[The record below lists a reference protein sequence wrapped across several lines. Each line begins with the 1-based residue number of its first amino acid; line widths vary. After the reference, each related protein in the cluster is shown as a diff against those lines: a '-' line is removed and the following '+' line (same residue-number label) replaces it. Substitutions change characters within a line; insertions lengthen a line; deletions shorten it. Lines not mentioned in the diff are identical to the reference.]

1 MEKKLFCIGLFS
13 IASLCA
19 WAQAEVESS
28 EVAQAYQEEME
39 EQYNPNSIN
48 PIPKYEHH
56 YKRRV
61 WRTIDL
67 NEKQNKGFFSNNGE
81 ITRLIVDGVKSGEIP
96 DVYASDSL
104 TTKISK
110 EQFLSRLVQS
120 QGAQYDPWDPTRNWY
135 TDEIATYNG
144 QNYRVL
150 VDNTGKN
157 PETSPD
163 EWAPTSEGKAI
174 DYLPRDM
181 NILRLVEDVIF
192 DKRRSRLYYDI
203 QAIQIIVP
211 GSKTTTQVDEELG
224 WFKYKDLEKVFR
236 NHPKKAVWFNR
247 LNTAQNKNFADAFLL
262 RLFHGTIR
270 KIENPD
276 DETIFEIYQGNGRTY
291 REAVWAT
298 EWAELELMEKEHNLW
313 EF

>member
-1 MEKKLFCIGLFS
+1 
-13 IASLCA
+13 
-19 WAQAEVESS
+19 
-28 EVAQAYQEEME
+28 
-39 EQYNPNSIN
+39 
-48 PIPKYEHH
+48 
-56 YKRRV
+56 
-61 WRTIDL
+61 
-67 NEKQNKGFFSNNGE
+67 
-81 ITRLIVDGVKSGEIP
+81 
-96 DVYASDSL
+96 
-104 TTKISK
+104 
-110 EQFLSRLVQS
+110 
-120 QGAQYDPWDPTRNWY
+120 
-135 TDEIATYNG
+135 
-144 QNYRVL
+144 
-150 VDNTGKN
+150 
-157 PETSPD
+157 
-163 EWAPTSEGKAI
+163 
-174 DYLPRDM
+174 M

-224 WFKYKDLEKVFR
+224 WFKYKDLERVFR

>member
-1 MEKKLFCIGLFS
+1 MEKKLFCVGLLS
-13 IASLCA
+13 VASVFA
-19 WAQAEVESS
+19 WGQAEVESD
-28 EVAQAYQEEME
+28 EVLQAYREEME
-39 EQYNPNSIN
+39 EQYNPNSID

-81 ITRLIVDGVKSGEIP
+81 ITRLIIDAVKSGEIP
-96 DVYASDSL
+96 DIYASDSL

-110 EQFLSRLVQS
+110 EQFLSRLVMT
-120 QGAQYDPWDPTRNWY
+120 QGMQYEPWDPTRNY
-135 TDEIATYNG
+135 FTDEIVTYNG
-144 QNYRVL
+144 RNYRVL
-150 VDNTGKN
+150 VDNTGRN

-163 EWAPTSEGKAI
+163 EWAETSEGRAI
-174 DYLPRDM
+174 EYLPRDV

-203 QAIQIIVP
+203 QAIQLIVP
-211 GSKTTTQVDEELG
+211 GSKTSTQVDEELG
-224 WFKYKDLEKVFR
+224 WFKYKDLEKMFR
-236 NHPKKAVWFNR
+236 NHPKRAVWFNR

-276 DETIFEIYQGNGRTY
+276 DETIFEIYTANGRSY

-298 EWAELELMEKEHNLW
+298 EWAEIELMEKEHNLW

>member
-1 MEKKLFCIGLFS
+1 MVKRFLSFGLLSVISVF
-13 IASLCA
+13 A
-19 WAQAEVESS
+19 WGQAEVESS
-28 EVAQAYQEEME
+28 EVAKVYQAELE

-67 NEKQNKGFFSNNGE
+67 REKQNKGFFASNGE
-81 ITRLIVDGVKSGEIP
+81 ITNLIINAVKSGEIP

-110 EQFLSRLVQS
+110 EDFLGRLVQT
-120 QGAQYDPWDPTRNWY
+120 QGATYDAWDPTRSWF
-135 TDEIATYNG
+135 TDEITSYNG
-144 QNYRVL
+144 KNYRVL

-163 EWAPTSEGKAI
+163 EWAATSEGRAA

-181 NILRLVEDVIF
+181 NILRLVEDIIF

-211 GSKTTTQVDEELG
+211 GERTSTQVDEELG
-224 WFKYKDLEKVFR
+224 WFKYKDLERMFR
-236 NHPKKAVWFNR
+236 NHPQKAIWFNR
-247 LNTAQNKNFADAFLL
+247 QNTAQNKNFADALLL

-276 DETIFEIYQGNGRTY
+276 DETIFDTYTANGRTY
-291 REAVWAT
+291 KEAVWAT

>member
-67 NEKQNKGFFSNNGE
+67 TEKQNKGFFSNNGE
-81 ITRLIVDGVKSGEIP
+81 ITRLIIDGVKSGEIT
-96 DVYASDSL
+96 DIFESDSL
-104 TTKISK
+104 TTKMSK
-110 EQFLSRLVQS
+110 EEFLGRLVQS
-120 QGAQYDPWDPTRNWY
+120 EGAQYDPWDPTRNWY

-144 QNYRVL
+144 RNYRVL

-163 EWAPTSEGKAI
+163 EWAVTSEGRAI

-224 WFKYKDLEKVFR
+224 WFKYKDLERVFR

>member
-1 MEKKLFCIGLFS
+1 MVKRFLSFS
-13 IASLCA
+13 LLSLISGFA
-19 WAQAEVESS
+19 WGQAEVESS
-28 EVAQAYQEEME
+28 EVAKVYQAELE

-67 NEKQNKGFFSNNGE
+67 KEKQNKGFFANNGE
-81 ITRLIVDGVKSGEIP
+81 ITKLIINAVKSGEIP

-110 EQFLSRLVQS
+110 EDFLGRLVQT
-120 QGAQYDPWDPTRNWY
+120 QGATYDAWDPTRSWF
-135 TDEIATYNG
+135 TDEITSYNG
-144 QNYRVL
+144 KNYRVL

-163 EWAPTSEGKAI
+163 EWAVTSEGRAA

-181 NILRLVEDVIF
+181 NILRLVEDIIF

-211 GSKTTTQVDEELG
+211 GERTSTQVDEELG
-224 WFKYKDLEKVFR
+224 WFKYKDLEKMFR
-236 NHPKKAVWFNR
+236 NHPQKAIWFNR
-247 LNTAQNKNFADAFLL
+247 QNTAQNKNFADALLL

-276 DETIFEIYQGNGRTY
+276 DETIFDTYTANGRTY
-291 REAVWAT
+291 KEAVWAT